1 MIRTRLNNGRWLCT
15 DCVTICVFPK
25 HHPVLTFWYVQINK
39 LYDITFW
46 LPWTLSIHP
55 WLIIITMIMIV
66 CIGVVNCHSQVNFLW
81 KLHHLHFTNT
91 IIPTLLTHTEVFFD
105 LGQCVCI
112 KGHIIDFH
120 THSEPTVCLTDRDR
134 VLLFQPCASALVYIS
149 FLCRKEKC
157 TSNPYR
163 PAYTYCKML
172 YALAQL
178 CQADEWWLKLIIF
191 FGTKRKKFCP
201 KLLRLPNKVLKK
213 NLQDIDDIHVDIFC
227 AFPLN
232 PSLHFFAMQK
242 HACSE

>member
-1 MIRTRLNNGRWLCT
+1 MNAFHPSMIDYYHNDH
-15 DCVTICVFPK
+15 DCMYMGCK
-25 HHPVLTFWYVQINK
+25 LSLTGEFSMEITSPSLHK
-39 LYDITFW
+39 YDYSNPT
-46 LPWTLSIHP
+46 
-55 WLIIITMIMIV
+55 
-66 CIGVVNCHSQVNFLW
+66 HSHRSF
-81 KLHHLHFTNT
+81 
-91 IIPTLLTHTEVFFD
+91 FFD

-178 CQADEWWLKLIIF
+178 CQADE
-191 FGTKRKKFCP
+191 
-201 KLLRLPNKVLKK
+201 
-213 NLQDIDDIHVDIFC
+213 
-227 AFPLN
+227 
-232 PSLHFFAMQK
+232 
-242 HACSE
+242 